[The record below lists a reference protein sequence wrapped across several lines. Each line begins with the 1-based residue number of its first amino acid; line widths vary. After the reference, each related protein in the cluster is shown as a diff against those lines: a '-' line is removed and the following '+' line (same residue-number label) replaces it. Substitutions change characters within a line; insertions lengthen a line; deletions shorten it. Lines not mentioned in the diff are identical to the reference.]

1 MAINRETTLKQVD
14 RLIRQGKLDGAI
26 AEYVRLVE
34 DQPGDWSAVN
44 ALGDLYVRA
53 GDVDRAVAQFTRV
66 ADHLFG
72 EGFLPKAAALYKKTL
87 KVKKDDDHTLLR
99 LSEIAAR
106 QGLLA
111 DARAYL
117 RQLGRY
123 RSDRGDSRGAA
134 GCLVGLASLDEA
146 DVETKM
152 AGARAAQGIG
162 DVAKAKALF
171 SDAAAEL
178 ASEGRKGD
186 AIDALAEAAALDPA
200 DANLRGRLA
209 REYVA
214 AGELDRAREFLTRE
228 TAGSN
233 PDLLYALGRT
243 ELAAGHDAEARS
255 IFTRLISVAP
265 GRSADI
271 VRVSD
276 EMAAAGYI
284 EAAFGCIEVIVDDA
298 LLVADWGRGIAALQT
313 FLKHGPH
320 VPALVRL
327 VALAA
332 DGNHGDVMTE
342 AQAQLADAYLDAGR
356 GGEARVLADALVRRD
371 AASHAHV
378 ERLRRA
384 LVLEGVEDPEDAIAR
399 CREPQPAVPEVAGP
413 IVPEEKPEGAAPEAP
428 RRHEDA
434 PALEDIEIDLTDALA
449 GMDGRGRAQ

>member
-1 MAINRETTLKQVD
+1 
-14 RLIRQGKLDGAI
+14 
-26 AEYVRLVE
+26 
-34 DQPGDWSAVN
+34 
-44 ALGDLYVRA
+44 
-53 GDVDRAVAQFTRV
+53 
-66 ADHLFG
+66 
-72 EGFLPKAAALYKKTL
+72 
-87 KVKKDDDHTLLR
+87 
-99 LSEIAAR
+99 
-106 QGLLA
+106 
-111 DARAYL
+111 
-117 RQLGRY
+117 
-123 RSDRGDSRGAA
+123 
-134 GCLVGLASLDEA
+134 
-146 DVETKM
+146 
-152 AGARAAQGIG
+152 
-162 DVAKAKALF
+162 
-171 SDAAAEL
+171 
-178 ASEGRKGD
+178 
-186 AIDALAEAAALDPA
+186 
-200 DANLRGRLA
+200 
-209 REYVA
+209 
-214 AGELDRAREFLTRE
+214 
-228 TAGSN
+228 
-233 PDLLYALGRT
+233 
-243 ELAAGHDAEARS
+243 
-255 IFTRLISVAP
+255 LISVAP

-332 DGNHGDVMTE
+332 DGNHDDVMTE

-371 AASHAHV
+371 AASNAHV

-384 LVLEGVEDPEDAIAR
+384 LVLEGVEDPEEAIAR

-413 IVPEEKPEGAAPEAP
+413 IVPEGKPEGAAPEAP